1 METVINERIG
11 PFQVRFLLGQSG
23 DKKEGLIDL
32 RKRSEK
38 TFLRLWPQ
46 GFETSTG
53 VKRDEV
59 IQRTT
64 PENIMFKGAVA
75 REEHI

>member
-11 PFQVRFLLGQSG
+11 PFQVRFLLRQSG
-23 DKKEGLIDL
+23 DKKERLIDL